1 MSVADTGMGRFDLTK
16 HEAQT
21 RQQHNQD
28 DEDEKAV
35 SGGDEKVVCVV
46 EFFQQATLK
55 FGFIPGLFL
64 IAPGNA
70 DTIGREDELV
80 DREEQHHTECDDE
93 NGVVFRRGQQRKGHA
108 PTLWG
113 WHCVGNRNNQPVDN
127 AGPLP
132 LPDAHYWE
140 AAQGWTGLRNP
151 KEAYAELEKIRPELQ
166 EHPFVRSAWLDAL
179 ILDDEWTKAREIATC
194 LTNEFP
200 DEPGFW
206 LHLAYATR
214 RAEGGGVEQALEI
227 LDGAL
232 NEFPSEW
239 MIPYNMACYLCQL
252 ERLEEAKLL
261 LGKALEIGGKDIRA
275 AALGDEDLMPLWP
288 YLKNRKP

>member
-1 MSVADTGMGRFDLTK
+1 M
-16 HEAQT
+16 
-21 RQQHNQD
+21 
-28 DEDEKAV
+28 
-35 SGGDEKVVCVV
+35 
-46 EFFQQATLK
+46 
-55 FGFIPGLFL
+55 
-64 IAPGNA
+64 
-70 DTIGREDELV
+70 
-80 DREEQHHTECDDE
+80 
-93 NGVVFRRGQQRKGHA
+93 
-108 PTLWG
+108 
-113 WHCVGNRNNQPVDN
+113 DN
-127 AGPLP
+127 ATPLP

-140 AAQGWTGLRNP
+140 AAQGWTGLQNA

-179 ILDDEWTKAREIATC
+179 ILGDEWIKACEMATS

-214 RAEGGGVEQALEI
+214 RAEGGGIEQALKI
-227 LDGAL
+227 LDSAL
-232 NEFPSEW
+232 EKFPEEW